1 MDRGL
6 KNYIEAIQSDVA
18 ALVYSDGEGA
28 SFEDKFTEHCIEI
41 LDNIGKSEGARVL
54 SYINPDSQGRI
65 DWKING
71 YCLKD
76 EFKDDEKKKV
86 YFETLD
92 VFITN
97 FNHST
102 YDYNITK
109 PDFERGLSQIK
120 RFINS
125 ALKGSIEDI
134 DPSKTE
140 LNQLLNI
147 IKRQRN
153 DFERINIFFLI
164 NGNSKYGVEKLKIN
178 GFDDLDVFIHVW
190 DIPRFY
196 KLSESSSNREPIE
209 IDFKELINN
218 NQYGIQCLKMPNIN
232 EFYECYLAILP
243 GEVLSKLYNEYSNEL
258 LESNV
263 RAFLGQTGKFNK
275 GIRDTIREKP
285 QMFLPYN
292 NGVTATAEN
301 VETLVIDNQLYLTK
315 LLDFQIVNGGQTTA
329 SLFHTQKKFKDV
341 DLSSVFVQMKLTV
354 IKDVEQKNIE
364 VPNIARYANSQNKVS
379 ELDLSS
385 NNPYFVQIESIS
397 RKKYVVNPYNRN
409 QSTLWYFERVNGQ
422 YKESLNKLKSDTQ
435 EKKFKEQNPT
445 HQKFI
450 KSDIAKF
457 INIWELEPYI
467 VSQGAQKNF
476 IHYTKKI
483 NELVKKNKFPGE
495 NFYKKLIANAILYN
509 NVNKLFGRK
518 NVDAIGDTNLKSFTI
533 AYSLS
538 FFFFKIENRLD
549 LWKIYDE
556 QKIPEEITISLKEIL
571 ILVYNFLI
579 SSSSNSLISEYC
591 KRESTWKKLLEQ
603 NNFNIDLKKIEPFLI
618 SSSEKE
624 IRDNEIIIKDN
635 YNIDDDLILK
645 DKVMSYGISFWDG
658 LKLFSRDNILFEDI
672 DIDIWDLSNK
682 ITKFKNLNN
691 KDLITAKKVMKI
703 ISDNNIDINKIQI
716 LSNLEN
722 NEMESLKIIYD
733 RIDLL
738 SKTDWER
745 FIALAEQTK
754 SADYLE
760 ISNLKHI
767 NNLFRK
773 KDKNIGEINIRKAHE
788 LLIKLSS
795 KFKIKY

>member
-1 MDRGL
+1 MERGL
-6 KNYIEAIQSDVA
+6 KNYIETIQSDVA

-28 SFEDKFTEHCIEI
+28 SFEDKFTEYCIEI
-41 LDNIGKSEGARVL
+41 LDNIGKSEGARLL
-54 SYINPDSQGRI
+54 SYINPDSQGRV

-76 EFKDDEKKKV
+76 EFKDDSNLV

-92 VFITN
+92 LFITSY
-97 FNHST
+97 NHNS
-102 YDYNITK
+102 YEYNIQK
-109 PDFERGLSQIK
+109 SDFDKSINQIK
-120 RFINS
+120 KFLNA
-125 ALKGSIEDI
+125 ALKGHIDYI
-134 DPSKTE
+134 DPAQTE
-140 LNQLLNI
+140 LNQLLKI
-147 IKRQRN
+147 IVKQKAN
-153 DFERINIFFLI
+153 FDRINIYLLI
-164 NGNSKYGVEKLKIN
+164 NGNSNHDLEKVIIK
-178 GFDDLDVFIHVW
+178 GFEDLDVFVHVW
-190 DIPRFY
+190 DISRFY
-196 KLSESSSNREPIE
+196 KLSESNSNREPIE
-209 IDFKELINN
+209 IDFKELIPD
-218 NQYGIQCLKMPNIN
+218 NQKGIQCLKMPNIN
-232 EFYECYLAILP
+232 ELYECYLAILP
-243 GEVLSKLYNEYSNEL
+243 GEVLSKLYKEYSNEL

-292 NGVTATAEN
+292 NGITATAEN
-301 VETLVIDNQLYLTK
+301 VETILIDNQLYLTK

-329 SLFHTQKKFKDV
+329 SLFHTKKKFKDT
-341 DLSSVFVQMKLTV
+341 DLSKVFVQMKLTV
-354 IKDVEQKNIE
+354 IKDIDQKNIE

-397 RKKYVVNPYNRN
+397 RKKYVVNPDNRN
-409 QSTLWYFERVNGQ
+409 LSTLWYFERVNGQ
-422 YKESLNKLKSDTQ
+422 YKESLNKLTSIVQ
-435 EKKFKEQNPT
+435 QRKFKEQNPT
-445 HQKFI
+445 NQKFI

-457 INIWELEPYI
+457 INIWELEPHF

-483 NELVKKNKFPGE
+483 NELVKKNKLPGE
-495 NFYKKLIANAILYN
+495 FFYKKLIANALLYKKAD
-509 NVNKLFGRK
+509 KLFGRK
-518 NVDAIGDTNLKSFTI
+518 NIDAIGDTNLKSFTI

-538 FFFFKIENRLD
+538 YFYFKIENRLD

-556 QKIPEEITISLKEIL
+556 QRVPEEISNSLKEIL
-571 ILVYNFLI
+571 ILVYDFLI

-591 KRESTWKKLLEQ
+591 KKESTWKKLLEH
-603 NNFNIDLKKIEPFLI
+603 NNFNIDLKTIEPFLI
-618 SSSEKE
+618 GNNEKE
-624 IRDNEIIIKDN
+624 NRENEIIINDN

-645 DKVMSYGISFWDG
+645 DTVLSFGIAFWDG
-658 LKLFSRDNILFEDI
+658 LKLFCRDNEQFKEI

-682 ITKFKNLNN
+682 IIKFKNLNN
-691 KDLITAKKVMKI
+691 KDLITAKKVIKL
-703 ISDNNIDINKIQI
+703 ISENNIDIKNIEI
-716 LSNLEN
+716 LSNLESV
-722 NEMESLKIIYD
+722 EIESLKVIYD
-733 RIDLL
+733 RINLL
-738 SKTDWER
+738 SKVDWDR

-767 NNLFRK
+767 NNLVRK

-788 LLIKLSS
+788 LLIKLST

>member
-76 EFKDDEKKKV
+76 EFKDDSNSV

-92 VFITN
+92 LFITY
-97 FNHST
+97 FNKTS
-102 YDYNITK
+102 YDYNIPKDEFTK
-109 PDFERGLSQIK
+109 TINQIK
-120 RFINS
+120 KFLNA
-125 ALKGSIEDI
+125 ALKGHIDYI
-134 DPSKTE
+134 DPAQTE
-140 LNQLLNI
+140 LNQLLKI
-147 IKRQRN
+147 ILKQKSN
-153 DFERINIFFLI
+153 FDRINVYTLI
-164 NGNSKYGVEKLKIN
+164 NGNSNHDLEKITIK
-178 GFDDLDVFIHVW
+178 GFDDLDIFVHVW

-196 KLSESSSNREPIE
+196 KLSETSSNREPIE
-209 IDFKELINN
+209 IDFKELISNS
-218 NQYGIQCLKMPNIN
+218 QHGIQCLKMPNIN
-232 EFYECYLAILP
+232 ELYECYLAILP
-243 GEVLSKLYNEYSNEL
+243 GEVLSKLYKEYSNEL

-292 NGVTATAEN
+292 NGITATAEN
-301 VETLVIDNQLYLTK
+301 VETILYDNQLYLTK
-315 LLDFQIVNGGQTTA
+315 LVDFQIVNGGQTTA

-341 DLSSVFVQMKLTV
+341 DLTNVFVQMKLTV

-364 VPNIARYANSQNKVS
+364 VPNIARFANSQNKVS

-385 NNPYFVQIESIS
+385 NNPYFVQIESLS
-397 RKKYVVNPYNRN
+397 RKKYVIDPSNRN
-409 QSTLWYFERVNGQ
+409 MSTLWYFERVNGQ
-422 YKESLNKLKSDTQ
+422 YKESLNKLTTPTQ
-435 EKKFKEQNPT
+435 QRKFKEQNPT
-445 HQKFI
+445 NQKFI
-450 KSDIAKF
+450 KSDVAKY
-457 INIWELEPYI
+457 INIWELEPHY

-495 NFYKKLIANAILYN
+495 NFYKKLIANAILFKT
-509 NVNKLFGRK
+509 VDKLFGRK
-518 NVDAIGDTNLKSFTI
+518 NIDAIGDTNLKSFTV

-538 FFFFKIENRLD
+538 YFHQITENRID

-556 QKIPEEITISLKEIL
+556 QCINEELLKLLKEIL
-571 ILVYNFLI
+571 ILVYNFLTT
-579 SSSSNSLISEYC
+579 SSSNTLISEYC

-603 NNFNIDLKKIEPFLI
+603 NDFNLNLTKIEPFLI
-618 SSSEKE
+618 SLSEKE
-624 IRDNEIIIKDN
+624 NRDNEIIITDN
-635 YNIDDDLILK
+635 QSIDDDLILK
-645 DKVMSYGISFWDG
+645 DKVLSYGIIFWDG
-658 LKLFSRDNILFEDI
+658 LKLYCRDNILFKEI

-682 ITKFKNLNN
+682 IIKFKNLNSKN
-691 KDLITAKKVMKI
+691 LITANKVLKI
-703 ISDNNIDINKIQI
+703 IRDNNIDINSIET
-716 LSNLEN
+716 LSSLEN
-722 NEMESLKIIYD
+722 IEIESLKIIYD
-733 RIDLL
+733 RLNLL
-738 SKTDWER
+738 SKTDWDR

-767 NNLFRK
+767 NNSIRK
-773 KDKNIGEINIRKAHE
+773 KEKNIGEVNIRKAHE
-788 LLIKLSS
+788 LLLKLSN